1 MPLRS
6 VRLIIA
12 DIIATTGC
20 CPMDLQAISCLRGE
34 GVTSLTPSF
43 RSAVHG
49 SFVPYALAF
58 HIGFSPSLWPDCHLW
73 LV

>member
-6 VRLIIA
+6 VLLIIG

-20 CPMDLQAISCLRGE
+20 CPMDLQVISYLRGE
-34 GVTSLTPSF
+34 GVTSLTSISW
-43 RSAVHG
+43 SAVHG

-58 HIGFSPSLWPDCHLW
+58 HTSFSLSLWPGCHLW